1 MRKFNRV
8 EKFNYKKNFFELYID
23 KNDGVYDILKC
34 TVVSWKTVEK
44 GRKKFTVPDQI
55 EKVRDMSL
63 FDHIKGNPTKIAI
76 NKIMAYIDYNSPAV
90 LASDF

>member
-34 TVVSWKTVEK
+34 EVASWKTIEK
-44 GRKKFTVPDQI
+44 GRKKISVPDQVT
-55 EKVRDMSL
+55 KVRDMRF

-76 NKIMAYIDYNSPAV
+76 NKITAYIDYNG
-90 LASDF
+90 